1 MKTPWDDPELEA
13 ELRRLQPRR
22 PSQMLAARVEQA
34 VAAERR
40 ARRWRSGWLV
50 LAAAAVL
57 TAVLVPLTPGPSAPH
72 PAELVDPRADGSPD
86 PKVATAHSDGV
97 RQGADEPSHPG
108 ETTLTRDTA
117 FAGYTRLGEANY
129 LYAAEDDGI
138 LFASS
143 TTPLRRIRY
152 QYLDTTDWR
161 DEQAQAVVRVVVP
174 REDVVLVPLH
184 VY

>member
-1 MKTPWDDPELEA
+1 MKTSWDDPELEA

-22 PSQMLAARVEQA
+22 PSQMLGARVEQA

-40 ARRWRSGWLV
+40 AGRWRSGWFA
-50 LAAAAVL
+50 LAAVAAL
-57 TAVLVPLTPGPSAPH
+57 TAVLVPLMPGPSAPQ
-72 PAELVDPRADGSPD
+72 PKGLADPRADGSPD
-86 PKVATAHSDGV
+86 PKVATTHSNDV
-97 RQGADEPSHPG
+97 QRGADEPSHPG
-108 ETTLTRDTA
+108 ETISTRDTD